1 VLILHGDK
9 DPIPL
14 ASAYEWEKAFPRATL
29 VPVAGAGH
37 FSFIEQPQALLRTI
51 QTFVTAHPP
60 SR

>member
-1 VLILHGDK
+1 LIVHGDN

-14 ASAYEWEKAFPRATL
+14 ASAQEWEKAFPRATL

-37 FSFIEQPQALLRTI
+37 FPFVERLQAVLRAIQPFL
-51 QTFVTAHPP
+51 TAHRP